1 MEECEMSFSAFT
13 REDFIKHVRTMAALG
28 LILYLWGVA
37 TGYTTNWVCVMIGIG
52 ALTLFFTDYFLSHT
66 RGASYFWIFLFLQG
80 LSNFHPFQFPLDQ
93 EEWKLQ
99 TNDIIAWEAGGQGTP
114 LFPGAGLL
122 ISLPIVLYAGYIALR
137 LLRTPAD
144 PLAKAKKT
152 VATKRWRIFT
162 QSFVLSIYL
171 VIFAAGMTARPVANP
186 ELLFWALAMLV
197 GSLLLPFFV
206 GRWFCGW
213 MCPVGAFQDGIWKYF
228 NFKGI
233 PITDKFRSQ
242 INRIY
247 VPATMVLM
255 IIVVYT
261 FERVFQLASSAEMI
275 RSPDWETL
283 WKPMV
288 WTKVLTN
295 GMFLG
300 SVLFA
305 YRVYC
310 RYFCWYIG
318 YRVTLGQ
325 PALYRVPFKT
335 DRCRVCP
342 ECSPEQNCAMGYQ
355 FQSRPEGE
363 EELSIRNLGEVPGT
377 CTLCYECRD
386 NCPHGVFRG
395 KIKRINVIPE
405 RCVGCRLCE
414 LACSGER
421 LGVFDPSRSN
431 IQIEMEGIPE
441 IPVPKIKDTCDAC
454 NGDPKCIKV
463 CPARVI
469 IWDKEGVR
477 KGIKVKRAGKIK
489 KLVKKLNPFAT
500 PQVSCDNLCGAYP
513 QGCPTCEITK
523 TAKEEK
529 AQGEAA

>member
-1 MEECEMSFSAFT
+1 MTLNAFT
-13 REDFIKHVRTMAALG
+13 REDFVKHVRNMAALG
-28 LILYLWGVA
+28 LILYIFGILTVF
-37 TGYTTNWVCVMIGIG
+37 TTNWVCVMVGVCV
-52 ALTLFFTDYFLSHT
+52 LTLFFTDYFLGHT
-66 RGASYFWIFLFLQG
+66 LGASYFWIFLTIQG
-80 LSNFHPFQFPLDQ
+80 LSNFFPFQFPVDQ
-93 EEWKLQ
+93 EAWKLQ
-99 TNDIIAWEAGGQGTP
+99 TNDMIAWLAGGQGTP
-114 LFPGAGLL
+114 LFPYADWI
-122 ISLPIVLYAGYIALR
+122 ISFPIVLYTGYIGLR
-137 LLRTPAD
+137 LLKTPPDATV
-144 PLAKAKKT
+144 KSKKT
-152 VATKRWRIFT
+152 VAVKRWRIFF
-162 QSFVLSIYL
+162 QSAILPIYL
-171 VIFAAGMTARPVANP
+171 LTFAAGMTARPIENP
-186 ELLFWALAMLV
+186 ELLFWALAMFV

-213 MCPVGAFQDGIWKYF
+213 MCPVGVFQDGIWKYF

-233 PITDKFRSQ
+233 KISDKFLSQ

-247 VPATMVLM
+247 VPATMVAF
-255 IIVVYT
+255 IIVIYT

-275 RSPDWETL
+275 RSPDWKTL
-283 WKPMV
+283 WKPMI

-318 YRVTLGQ
+318 YRVALGQ
-325 PALYRVPFKT
+325 PALYRVPFRT
-335 DRCRVCP
+335 DRCQICE
-342 ECSPEQNCAMGYQ
+342 ECIPEQHCTMGYE

-363 EELSIRNLGEVPGT
+363 EELSIRNLEEVPGT

-386 NCPHGVFRG
+386 NCPHGVFRE

-421 LGVFDPSRSN
+421 LGVFDPARSN

-441 IPVPKIKDTCDAC
+441 IPIPRIKDTCDAC
-454 NGDPKCIKV
+454 GGDPKCIKV

-477 KGIKVKRAGKIK
+477 KGIKIKRPGG
-489 KLVKKLNPFAT
+489 VRQFFQRLNPFSKSA
-500 PQVSCDNLCGAYP
+500 PACDNLCGAYP
-513 QGCPTCEITK
+513 QGCPTCEIIK
-523 TAKEEK
+523 PSEEEETR
-529 AQGEAA
+529 GGAA

>member
-1 MEECEMSFSAFT
+1 MTLSAFT
-13 REDFIKHVRTMAALG
+13 REAYVRTIRNMAALG
-28 LILYLWGVA
+28 LILYLFGVV
-37 TGYTTNWVCVMIGIG
+37 TGFTTNWNCALIGVCV
-52 ALTLFFTDYFLSHT
+52 LSLFFTDYFLGHT
-66 RGASYFWIFLFLQG
+66 PGASYFWFFLTLQG
-80 LSNFHPFQFPLDQ
+80 LSNFFPFQFPLDQ
-93 EEWKLQ
+93 EAWKLQ
-99 TNDIIAWEAGGQGTP
+99 TNDMIAWLAGGQGTP
-114 LFPGAGLL
+114 SFPYADWI
-122 ISLPIVLYAGYIALR
+122 ISFPMVVYTGVVALR

-144 PLAKAKKT
+144 AFARAKKT
-152 VATKRWRIFT
+152 VAVKRWRIFF
-162 QSFVLSIYL
+162 QSFILPTYL
-171 VIFAAGMTARPVANP
+171 LIFAAGMTARPVQNP
-186 ELLFWALAMLV
+186 ELLFWALAMFV
-197 GSLLLPFFV
+197 GSLLLPFFI

-213 MCPVGAFQDGIWKYF
+213 MCPVGVFQDGIWKHF

-233 PITDKFRSQ
+233 KVSERFSSL

-247 VPATMVLM
+247 VPATMVFL

-275 RSPDWETL
+275 RSPDWKTL

-295 GMFLG
+295 GMFVG
-300 SVLFA
+300 SLLFG

-325 PALYRVPFKT
+325 PALYRVPFRT
-335 DRCRVCP
+335 DRCQLCE
-342 ECSPEQNCAMGYQ
+342 ECLPEQNCTMGYQ

-363 EELSIRNLGEVPGT
+363 EELSIRQLGEVPAT

-386 NCPHGVFRG
+386 TCPFGVFRG

-414 LACSGER
+414 LACSGKR

-431 IQIEMEGIPE
+431 IRIEMEGMPE

-454 NGDPKCIKV
+454 GGDPECIKV

-477 KGIKVKRAGKIK
+477 KGIKIPGPGKFK
-489 KLVKKLNPFAT
+489 KLLCTLNPFSKSV
-500 PQVSCDNLCGAYP
+500 PSCEHLCGAYP
-513 QGCPTCEITK
+513 QGCATCEMA
-523 TAKEEK
+523 TAPRNRDVK
-529 AQGEAA
+529 GDAA